1 MRMTASDDAAS
12 VERGSLLPPEHA
24 VEDTTTLAPIART
37 AQNMGADIDT
47 VPFIRPSL
55 RPASLRHARKTDDHS
70 ARVATRFF
78 EAVSRVTQHKCR
90 GSQRSDIPAGWRRR
104 TPFGARGEQGRDQGG
119 KQ

>member
-37 AQNMGADIDT
+37 AQHMDADIDN
-47 VPFIRPSL
+47 VPFHPSI
-55 RPASLRHARKTDDHS
+55 AKTGSLRHDRETDDRS

-78 EAVSRVTQHKCR
+78 QAVGRVT
-90 GSQRSDIPAGWRRR
+90 
-104 TPFGARGEQGRDQGG
+104 
-119 KQ
+119 